1 MKTIKRTF
9 EELVDMPSLEHPY
22 YKEIVQRNINAHHC
36 AVKIGF
42 KSGQTEMFE
51 MSIEK
56 LEDFIVCFRESQG
69 NPNEKGAIAD
79 IEGAEEVHGLD
90 FSQIAYFKVTD
101 WVGEDVEE

>member
-9 EELVDMPSLEHPY
+9 EELVNMPTLEHPY

-51 MSIEK
+51 MSIEEFMTFK
-56 LEDFIVCFRESQG
+56 QMFVVGENEPNKVCVI
-69 NPNEKGAIAD
+69 N
-79 IEGAEEVHGLD
+79 IEGGEEVHGIDL
-90 FSQIAYFKVTD
+90 SQIAYFKVTD
-101 WVGEDVEE
+101 WVGEDIEE